1 MPQKE
6 KAQVAVN
13 DEGLRKEL
21 FLLPMLKPSA
31 AAKKAYLRDLASG
44 GGEAIT
50 CRNSGVLSTA
60 LRFLKLAPAELM
72 QIRTVSRSIAL

>member
-21 FLLPMLKPSA
+21 FLLPMLKPPPRQKRLICA
-31 AAKKAYLRDLASG
+31 ILRPAVVRRRSHAETRAS
-44 GGEAIT
+44 
-50 CRNSGVLSTA
+50 
-60 LRFLKLAPAELM
+60 
-72 QIRTVSRSIAL
+72 